1 MGDELIEAGRTND
14 LYKAVDLIFDG
25 VDVNYLDNN
34 NQSPLNAASA
44 YGHAYL
50 VKMLISNGADVNNKT
65 TNFGVSPLYAASL
78 YGHADVVKILLSKGA
93 TIDKE
98 TIEVANNPEIVDILK
113 KSPVMTL
120 KKNNK
125 ATTPFEKKQN
135 QTWWNPFGSNSSNY
149 TKIDET
155 YNPLTLKNSGGRR
168 KNKKSKKNRNSKKE
182 KKNDSKK

>member
-44 YGHAYL
+44 HGHAYL

-125 ATTPFEKKQN
+125 ATTPFEKKP
-135 QTWWNPFGSNSSNY
+135 WWNNLFGSNSSNY
-149 TKIDET
+149 TINET
-155 YNPLTLKNSGGRR
+155 YNPLTLKHNGGRR